1 MVKIQGKIISR
12 IFYLNINSQ
21 TFCRDRLM
29 RKSLRPQDNKFHK
42 TNILTNLKENN
53 KTKNLEKKKKLIW
66 KVDEK
71 FT

>member
-1 MVKIQGKIISR
+1 MVIQGKIISR

-21 TFCRDRLM
+21 TFCRDRLI

-53 KTKNLEKKKKLIW
+53 KTKNLEKKNLFGKLM
-66 KVDEK
+66 KS
-71 FT
+71 